1 MFLYWNMS
9 IPKQIIRRSLG
20 GRIQNLKVRVSEN
33 CTLEEA
39 VDRVHTNRAYTTIV
53 VGKGIHVIN
62 RGELVIPS
70 AMNIMG
76 DPSVDKS
83 EIVVVGGIFF
93 EEGIQGH
100 LEHLIISHARYS
112 GVVGRSFTMDDV
124 VVQNCKLNGVVCM
137 GGIVKCNN
145 VLVQEC
151 RFGTGV
157 SVINGGSITLV
168 GPHTKVCDNN
178 QGLVAYG
185 SSPVQASVIKVVS
198 PLTKEI
204 VSTDNIS
211 QDFSNGVF
219 SIGSEAIDEVKSLNV
234 RF

>member
-1 MFLYWNMS
+1 M
-9 IPKQIIRRSLG
+9 
-20 GRIQNLKVRVSEN
+20 
-33 CTLEEA
+33 
-39 VDRVHTNRAYTTIV
+39 HTNRAYTTIV
-53 VGKGIHVIN
+53 VGEGIHHVIN

-70 AMNIMG
+70 AMNIEG
-76 DPSVDKS
+76 DPRVDKS
-83 EIVVVGGIFF
+83 EIVVVGGIMFHP
-93 EEGIQGH
+93 GTGH
-100 LEHLIISHARYS
+100 LQHLIISHARYC

-124 VVQNCKLNGVVCM
+124 VVQNCELNGVVCM

-151 RFGTGV
+151 RSGTGV

-168 GPHTKVCDNN
+168 GLRTKVCHNN

-185 SSPVQASVIKVVS
+185 LSSVQASVIKVVS
-198 PLTKEI
+198 PMTKEL

-211 QDFSNGVF
+211 RDFSNGVF
-219 SIGSEAIDEVKSLNV
+219 SIGSEAINEVESSQF